1 MGKGPVWSPKERETA
16 ALAWFRATNNGNV
29 GADRK
34 SEDYQDEIY
43 ALFKLHAPSVHKAGI
58 YKDRSSKAVYHCLQD
73 KIFPDIN
80 KFNESLRLVQSSNPT
95 GVNYD
100 NIISMA
106 IALHVKKEVTRMDY
120 NLKDFDHNKWPNYL
134 AWKILRESPKY
145 RPPSRNTNEQEEAP
159 SVNNTTTIMPNNS
172 YNLPYAAAGN
182 VVETPMAETQPMA
195 AISSGDA
202 TTSSFSAS
210 TFPGFSF
217 DPSRGGRGAA
227 MGQKKAKREYEKQ
240 IAEDRKEKRFKKIEE
255 SIRAQTMAQT
265 RVGRIYELRQLSK
278 LAITM
283 KNKSLIKKINKEML
297 TFLKPASSNITE
309 ETEEQDDEESD
320 DSVVL
325 TSIPENRGRTEKN
338 DGDDDDSYDDEGGA
352 TEIPSFKF

>member
-1 MGKGPVWSPKERETA
+1 
-16 ALAWFRATNNGNV
+16 
-29 GADRK
+29 
-34 SEDYQDEIY
+34 
-43 ALFKLHAPSVHKAGI
+43 
-58 YKDRSSKAVYHCLQD
+58 
-73 KIFPDIN
+73 
-80 KFNESLRLVQSSNPT
+80 
-95 GVNYD
+95 VNYD

-106 IALHVKKEVTRMDY
+106 IALHLTKDVTRMDY

-145 RPPSRNTNEQEEAP
+145 RPPSRNTNDEQEEVMVPPP

-182 VVETPMAETQPMA
+182 VVETPMAATQPMA

-210 TFPGFSF
+210 TFPGFSL

-240 IAEDRKEKRFKKIEE
+240 IAEDRKEKRFKKIDE

-297 TFLKPASSNITE
+297 TFLKPASSTITK

-320 DSVVL
+320 DSVVP
-325 TSIPENRGRTEKN
+325 TSIPKNRGRSNKYE
-338 DGDDDDSYDDEGGA
+338 DDEDDDDANSDDDEEQA
-352 TEIPSFKF
+352 AKLPSFKF